1 MAWLLAHIWAALAG
15 AAVFGL
21 LLGWSIRGMLLV
33 GKMRRA
39 TVERDITMTELEQA
53 KDEIERLYAAQR
65 GKPIGG
71 GEVNVREELAE
82 REVKISRLANE
93 LERAKKQ
100 LEDLKDRPEPA
111 KAAASLAPRSMS
123 EAVASDPAPALVWR
137 NRHLESRVRHL
148 EGLIEQGVA
157 AAPAVQEAPQ
167 AALMSGA
174 DADPTEVGLA
184 ADAAPEAGA
193 EAAKEE
199 WQVGFL
205 RQRVEALEEQLI
217 KAESEAKQA
226 LEAAEA
232 AKSEAAAQPAET
244 PAPAA
249 SAHTPREGE
258 IEEELARLR
267 WRNRFLEGRLAYFEG
282 DAREEV
288 EAETAAT
295 VEAEEEPVETLPAE
309 AMPEERPN
317 FSFQGDE
324 PVSDEEPPV
333 AIAPAFGAL
342 EEVTPAEE
350 ELPAEEAE
358 ADTADQDM
366 ADLEEVDLEDDAAD
380 EAEPEEDTPASES
393 EEDYMT
399 VADVYEDTVG
409 TDAGEEVSGEEEDE
423 SSDTAD
429 EPEDDE
435 TPLASSEEASRAIL
449 AALELDDEDEA
460 DDDAAEEY
468 DAESEDE
475 LDDDAEVEETEAEED
490 QDDEEAYDEDSDDDE
505 DYDDAEEDEDF
516 DEDDE
521 SYEDEDESDD
531 DEDYESDDDE
541 EDDDESSYDEEDD
554 EDDYEEEDEDFDE
567 EDEDEDFDED
577 EDDES
582 EYDDEDE
589 DDESD
594 LDADDALDDEDDE
607 SEELSDEEEGED
619 LYAEDDSDEV
629 GDEQDEDV
637 YAEAEEESD
646 LDEGDFEEDDSEDGD
661 FEDDAPVGI
670 APSALDKPVAGH
682 ADDLTVIGGIGPKI
696 QELLNGMGIWHY
708 EQIAAWTPDNI
719 AWVDRELNFS
729 GRIVREGW
737 VEQAAIL
744 AGDMAEE
751 DA

>member
-15 AAVFGL
+15 VAVFGL

-39 TVERDITMTELEQA
+39 TVERDITLTELEQA

-71 GEVNVREELAE
+71 GDINIREELAE

-100 LEDLKDRPEPA
+100 LEDLKDRPEPP
-111 KAAASLAPRSMS
+111 KAAASFAPRSLS

-148 EGLIEQGVA
+148 ENLIEQGVA
-157 AAPAVQEAPQ
+157 VAAPAAQETAPQ
-167 AALMSGA
+167 TAVATGA
-174 DADPTEVGLA
+174 EADPTEVGLA
-184 ADAAPEAGA
+184 AEAAPETGA
-193 EAAKEE
+193 DTAKEE

-205 RQRVEALEEQLI
+205 RQRVEALEDQLI
-217 KAESEAKQA
+217 KTESEAKQA
-226 LEAAEA
+226 LEAADA
-232 AKSEAAAQPAET
+232 AQAAQPAEA

-249 SAHTPREGE
+249 PSHTPREGE
-258 IEEELARLR
+258 VEEELARLR

-282 DAREEV
+282 DAREALE
-288 EAETAAT
+288 ETAAA
-295 VEAEEEPVETLPAE
+295 VVAEEEPADTLPAE
-309 AMPEERPN
+309 AIPEERPN
-317 FSFQGDE
+317 FGFQADE
-324 PVSDEEPPV
+324 PVAEEEPPV

-342 EEVTPAEE
+342 EEVTPAEDETHAEDEVQAE
-350 ELPAEEAE
+350 EDLPAEEAE
-358 ADTADQDM
+358 AEEIEPEAAEPEV
-366 ADLEEVDLEDDAAD
+366 ADLEEADLEDNMPA
-380 EAEPEEDTPASES
+380 EAEPEDIGASD
-393 EEDYMT
+393 EEPVT
-399 VADVYEDTVG
+399 VADVFEETVG
-409 TDAGEEVSGEEEDE
+409 ADTEEEVSGEGEAAVEDE
-423 SSDTAD
+423 TSDAAEETGD
-429 EPEDDE
+429 EAEDD
-435 TPLASSEEASRAIL
+435 TPPVASSEEASRAIL
-449 AALELDDEDEA
+449 AALELDDEDET
-460 DDDAAEEY
+460 DEDAAE
-468 DAESEDE
+468 DDDTESDDE
-475 LDDDAEVEETEAEED
+475 LDADAEGEETDAEDD

-505 DYDDAEEDEDF
+505 DYDDSEDDEDF

-521 SYEDEDESDD
+521 SDEDEDESDD
-531 DEDYESDDDE
+531 DEDYDSD
-541 EDDDESSYDEEDD
+541 
-554 EDDYEEEDEDFDE
+554 
-567 EDEDEDFDED
+567 DEDEDFDED

-582 EYDDEDE
+582 DYDDEDADEE
-589 DDESD
+589 DG
-594 LDADDALDDEDDE
+594 DDSLDDEDDE
-607 SEELSDEEEGED
+607 SDEEEGED
-619 LYAEDDSDEV
+619 LYAEDDTDEA
-629 GDEQDEDV
+629 GEAPDEDV
-637 YAEAEEESD
+637 YAETEEESD
-646 LDEGDFEEDDSEDGD
+646 AEEDEA
-661 FEDDAPVGI
+661 EDDGPVGT

>member
-1 MAWLLAHIWAALAG
+1 MMAWLLAHIWAALAG
-15 AAVFGL
+15 VAVFGL

-71 GEVNVREELAE
+71 GDINIREELAE

-100 LEDLKDRPEPA
+100 LEDLKDRPEPP
-111 KAAASLAPRSMS
+111 KAAASFAPRSLS

-148 EGLIEQGVA
+148 ENLIEQGVA
-157 AAPAVQEAPQ
+157 VAAPAAQETAPQ
-167 AALMSGA
+167 AAVATGA
-174 DADPTEVGLA
+174 EADPTEVGLA
-184 ADAAPEAGA
+184 ADAAPETGA
-193 EAAKEE
+193 DTAKEE

-205 RQRVEALEEQLI
+205 RQRVEALEDQLI
-217 KAESEAKQA
+217 KAESEAKLA
-226 LEAAEA
+226 LEATEA
-232 AKSEAAAQPAET
+232 AKAEAAAQPAEA

-249 SAHTPREGE
+249 PAHTPREGE
-258 IEEELARLR
+258 VEEELARLR

-282 DAREEV
+282 DAREALE
-288 EAETAAT
+288 EPAAA
-295 VEAEEEPVETLPAE
+295 VAEEEPADTLPAE
-309 AMPEERPN
+309 AIPEERPN
-317 FSFQGDE
+317 FGFQADE
-324 PVSDEEPPV
+324 PVAEEEPPV

-342 EEVTPAEE
+342 EEVTPAEDEIHAEDEVQAE
-350 ELPAEEAE
+350 EDLPAEEAE
-358 ADTADQDM
+358 AEEIEPEAAEPEV
-366 ADLEEVDLEDDAAD
+366 ADLEEADLEDNMPD
-380 EAEPEEDTPASES
+380 EAEPEEDVGASD
-393 EEDYMT
+393 EEPVT
-399 VADVYEDTVG
+399 VADVFEETVG
-409 TDAGEEVSGEEEDE
+409 ADTEEEVSGEGETAVEDE
-423 SSDTAD
+423 TSDAAEET
-429 EPEDDE
+429 DDE
-435 TPLASSEEASRAIL
+435 TEDEAPPVASSEEASRAIL
-449 AALELDDEDEA
+449 AALELDDEDET
-460 DDDAAEEY
+460 DEDAAEDDDTASDDELVA
-468 DAESEDE
+468 DAEGEE
-475 LDDDAEVEETEAEED
+475 TDAEDD

-505 DYDDAEEDEDF
+505 DYDEDYDDSEDDEDF

-521 SYEDEDESDD
+521 SDEDEDESDD
-531 DEDYESDDDE
+531 DDE
-541 EDDDESSYDEEDD
+541 D
-554 EDDYEEEDEDFDE
+554 EDDYEDEDEDFDE
-567 EDEDEDFDED
+567 DDEDFDED

-582 EYDDEDE
+582 DYDDEDADEE
-589 DDESD
+589 DG
-594 LDADDALDDEDDE
+594 DDSLDDEDDE
-607 SEELSDEEEGED
+607 SDEEEGED
-619 LYAEDDSDEV
+619 LYAEDQTDEE
-629 GDEQDEDV
+629 GEAPDEDV
-637 YAEAEEESD
+637 YAETEEESD
-646 LDEGDFEEDDSEDGD
+646 SEEDEGEDDG
-661 FEDDAPVGI
+661 PVGT
-670 APSALDKPVAGH
+670 APNALDKPVAGH